1 MQLNISHTT
10 RYTYESP
17 VSYGL
22 QELRL
27 SPKSG
32 PGQQVVRWDITVE
45 GGTKEA
51 CFTDQHDNTVWLVS
65 FSGDRHEIVVN
76 STGVVETTEN
86 AGVRGPHR
94 GFAPLWYFQRHTML
108 TQPGPGLRKLA
119 KGMNAGA
126 GDPIAKL
133 HELSASILD
142 RVRYETGKTTPDH
155 TAEVALAE
163 GHGVC
168 QDHSHIFIAVAR
180 LLGFPARY
188 VSGYLMLDDRQHQE
202 ASHAWAEAHVDGLG
216 WVGFDVSNGISP
228 DARYVRVA
236 TGLDYTDAAPISGL
250 RFGDHGSE
258 NLVVDIQVAQ

>member
-51 CFTDQHDNTVWLVS
+51 CFTHQHDNTVWLVS
-65 FSGDRHEIVVN
+65 FSGGRREIVVN

-94 GFAPLWYFQRHTML
+94 GIAPLW
-108 TQPGPGLRKLA
+108 
-119 KGMNAGA
+119 
-126 GDPIAKL
+126 
-133 HELSASILD
+133 
-142 RVRYETGKTTPDH
+142 
-155 TAEVALAE
+155 
-163 GHGVC
+163 
-168 QDHSHIFIAVAR
+168 
-180 LLGFPARY
+180 
-188 VSGYLMLDDRQHQE
+188 
-202 ASHAWAEAHVDGLG
+202 
-216 WVGFDVSNGISP
+216 
-228 DARYVRVA
+228 
-236 TGLDYTDAAPISGL
+236 
-250 RFGDHGSE
+250 
-258 NLVVDIQVAQ
+258 